1 MLETVDVAQT
11 IQGNAAFHV
20 GSYRGLEKMI
30 LDGYGE
36 FPAMANGGYAG
47 RFLNRVTRFIVCGEA
62 GSGDGIGLLI
72 EALVQRAKF
81 DAESKREP
89 DIHYR
94 TDGIALRLCRN
105 FLTAP
110 PGDIFGSQQ
119 AGERHAGLNSN
130 GDVLR
135 ECARRSRQQKTGHC
149 GSAAKG

>member
-1 MLETVDVAQT
+1 
-11 IQGNAAFHV
+11 
-20 GSYRGLEKMI
+20 MI

-47 RFLNRVTRFIVCGEA
+47 RLLNRVTRFIVCGEA

-94 TDGIALRLCRN
+94 TDGIAPRLCRN
-105 FLTAP
+105 FLTTP
-110 PGDIFGSQQ
+110 PSQQ

-135 ECARRSRQQKTGHC
+135 ECARRSRQQKTDRR
-149 GSAAKG
+149 GSSAKG